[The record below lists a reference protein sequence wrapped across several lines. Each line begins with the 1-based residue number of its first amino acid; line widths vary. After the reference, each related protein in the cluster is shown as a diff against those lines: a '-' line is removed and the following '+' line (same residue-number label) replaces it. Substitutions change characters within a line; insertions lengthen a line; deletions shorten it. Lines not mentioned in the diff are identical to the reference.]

1 MLCYGCV
8 HVHCY
13 VMCVLQCYKY
23 IPGSITST
31 KYFNCSSVHSA
42 KSASPTAELISNNK
56 RTASSEDVDDH
67 SSRVRVAT
75 EHDPF
80 GRGNN
85 CGTDNR
91 PIYHGFIYLFIDLL
105 TTTTQTH
112 TYIYMCMSLQYIPV
126 SLSMAVNDFV
136 INVISLV
143 KSSGAPDGVSD
154 GVSNACK
161 IAEGTTDFGVAA
173 TPICCFM

>member
-1 MLCYGCV
+1 MLWLCPCPLLCYVCV
-8 HVHCY
+8 T
-13 VMCVLQCYKY
+13 MLQY

-105 TTTTQTH
+105 TTTQTH
-112 TYIYMCMSLQYIPV
+112 IYICVCMSLLYIPV